1 MGCYVEAKPLE
12 WLPVLAWAW
21 AWAWASLSV
30 AVMRG

>member
-1 MGCYVEAKPLE
+1 MGYYVEAKPLE

-21 AWAWASLSV
+21 AWASLSV